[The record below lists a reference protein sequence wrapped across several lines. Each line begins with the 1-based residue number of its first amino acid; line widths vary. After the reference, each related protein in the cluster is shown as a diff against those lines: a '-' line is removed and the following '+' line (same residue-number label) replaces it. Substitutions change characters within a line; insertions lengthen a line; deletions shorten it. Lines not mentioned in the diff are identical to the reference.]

1 MTQIPDGKTDLD
13 VKLVQAKRQF
23 EKLMLQYH
31 QFLEDKILP
40 ENKSQGQLNA
50 ESDYVL
56 RLLKAANDVDVL
68 KYPEP
73 EGTFGLITLLIRTGF
88 FMRDSVNH
96 LDYKCKLLEQKNAKL
111 EKQITDL
118 SRVGQRNT

>member
-1 MTQIPDGKTDLD
+1 MTQIPDGRGELD
-13 VKLVQAKRQF
+13 AKLVQAKRQF

-31 QFLEDKILP
+31 QYIEDKVLP
-40 ENKSQGQLNA
+40 ANKTQGQLNV

-56 RLLKAANDVDVL
+56 RLLKAANDLDVL

-88 FMRDSVNH
+88 VMRDNQN
-96 LDYKCKLLEQKNAKL
+96 LLEYKCKTLDQEISRLK
-111 EKQITDL
+111 KQITDL
-118 SRVGQRNT
+118 SRVGQRES

>member
-1 MTQIPDGKTDLD
+1 MTQIPDGRTELD
-13 VKLVQAKRQF
+13 AKLVHAKRQF
-23 EKLMLQYH
+23 EKLMLEYH
-31 QFLEDKILP
+31 KFLEDKILH
-40 ENKSQGQLNA
+40 ENKSRGQLNA
-50 ESDYVL
+50 ESDFVL

-88 FMRDSVNH
+88 FIRDSNNM
-96 LDYKCKLLEQKNAKL
+96 LEYKNKLLEQKIARF

-118 SRVGQRNT
+118 SRVGPRNT